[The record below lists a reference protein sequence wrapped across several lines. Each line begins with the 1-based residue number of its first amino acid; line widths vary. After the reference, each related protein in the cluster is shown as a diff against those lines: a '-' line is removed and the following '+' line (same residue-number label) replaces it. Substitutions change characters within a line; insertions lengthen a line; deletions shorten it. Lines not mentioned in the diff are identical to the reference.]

1 MSDYIKDTKCNL
13 TIAAAN
19 LEVKRSEDNLK
30 AFEKVQQSLESY
42 WKQNAHNIAKHAL
55 NVAETMT
62 SLISYRARTAIDHDP
77 QHITLTAAIAVA
89 SRVNDAAT
97 YNSRY
102 YIRNTED
109 RVYSHGDSTRY
120 EAGEKIYLIVSLI
133 SALITLLDSAAD
145 IGAKR
150 NNFVYGNMN
159 LQTIRDKQNINKRC
173 TELVERIATFVLEP
187 KHVEL
192 VPYIFSLG
200 ALKAIEATI
209 YAARNEVAACKA
221 LDDYTKSA
229 EFARIPA
236 VSNALDAETF
246 VADLRAREFRASIA
260 YKDNLA
266 VTLSKRASLEYAV
279 NRASVDVKHAIE
291 ICRVSATAVELSS
304 ELPTDFAG
312 TWEMFTV
319 K

>member
-1 MSDYIKDTKCNL
+1 MSANIKYTKCNL
-13 TIAAAN
+13 EIAVKLAVSN
-19 LEVKRSEDNLK
+19 LEE
-30 AFEKVQQSLESY
+30 FERVQQSHESY
-42 WKQNAHNIAKHAL
+42 WKQNEHNIAIHAL
-55 NVAETMT
+55 NVAKNIK
-62 SLISYRARTAIDHDP
+62 SLMSYRARTAISHDP
-77 QHITLTAAIAVA
+77 QHIKLTAAIDVA

-109 RVYSHGDSTRY
+109 RVYSHGDSARY
-120 EAGEKIYLIVSLI
+120 EAEEKGYLIVSLI

-173 TELVERIATFVLEP
+173 TELVERIARFVIEP
-187 KHVEL
+187 KHAEL
-192 VPYIFSLG
+192 EPYIFSLG
-200 ALKAIEATI
+200 EFEAIEATI